1 MPAHGENDYA
11 PTKTDGLD
19 YRNGSSRH
27 GLDYAGESPRITDR
41 RETAHQSLDAAVE
54 NADHRLNHP
63 AVSRQPEEYALPEPG
78 LDDADLT
85 EFADFNPGL
94 RDTCESIID
103 YAMSLIQESAA
114 AVTGFLEGGATE
126 YVVHGTDFIA
136 DAGANYQP
144 VDAEIPHNAYTPDK
158 DPRHDPRQ
166 TAAAGA
172 AA

>member
-1 MPAHGENDYA
+1 MPVNGENDYA
-11 PTKTDGLD
+11 NAKANGLD
-19 YRNGSSRH
+19 YRNASSRH

-41 RETAHQSLDAAVE
+41 KETVHAATDAAIE

-63 AVSRQPEEYALPEPG
+63 AASRQPEEYALPETG

-94 RDTCESIID
+94 RDACESIID

-114 AVTGFLEGGATE
+114 AVTGFLEGGAPE
-126 YVVHGTDFIA
+126 YVVHGSDFIA

-158 DPRHDPRQ
+158 APRNDPKQ
-166 TAAAGA
+166 AAAAGA
-172 AA
+172 